1 MSTERD
7 ALVRMHRR
15 YQAVVAVGVLMAAA
29 MTVGTLASGLLVGAT
44 LCGVATVAS
53 FVALVRGFPGYH
65 RALDEL
71 SKRS

>member
-15 YQAVVAVGVLMAAA
+15 YQALVAVAVLMSAA
-29 MTVGTLASGLLVGAT
+29 MTVGNLMAGLLVGAA
-44 LCGVATVAS
+44 LCGVATLAS

-65 RALDEL
+65 RAMDEL